1 MNNSLSW
8 RLLRDEAATGARNMA
23 VDETLLHSAARG
35 EATLRFY
42 SWQPHCLSLGRLQKA
57 LPPAVFE
64 GAFGLDV
71 VRRPTGGRAVWH
83 AHEITY
89 ALAMP
94 LDGLPPDARSVS
106 GAYRWLSDGF
116 SQGLRALGLPVEM
129 AAQGVRTQGPNC
141 FAASASCDFLV
152 EGKKL
157 IGAAQCRRDD
167 ALLQHGS
174 LLLSIDRAQWEARA
188 GGPMHDA
195 ISLSDLG
202 LNVADSLV
210 VESVIEHLCRGF
222 ERVTG
227 ARWSESKLSYEEVE
241 QAQKLER
248 EKYRDKTW
256 TETGMEAIGNSNEG
270 DARIKVRF

>member
-1 MNNSLSW
+1 MNSSSHW
-8 RLLRDEAATGARNMA
+8 RLMRDAPASGAHNMA
-23 VDETLLHSAARG
+23 VDETLLQSAAKG
-35 EATLRFY
+35 QSTLRFY
-42 SWQPHCLSLGRLQKA
+42 AWQPHCLSLGRLQKS
-57 LPPAVFE
+57 LPHAVFAGE
-64 GAFGLDV
+64 IGRDV

-94 LDGLPPDARSVS
+94 LESLPLAARSVS

-116 SQGLRALGLPVEM
+116 CAGLRDLGLPVQM

-157 IGAAQCRRDD
+157 IGAAQCRRED

-174 LLLSIDRAQWEARA
+174 LLLSIDRAQWETRA

-195 ISLSDLG
+195 ISLHDLG
-202 LNVADSLV
+202 VSVATASD
-210 VESVIEHLCRGF
+210 VERIIEHLCAGF
-222 ERVTG
+222 ECITG
-227 ARWSESKLSYEEVE
+227 AQL
-241 QAQKLER
+241 QAGALTPAENQIAGQLRR
-248 EKYRDKTW
+248 EKYENETW
-256 TETGMEAIGNSNEG
+256 TREARLTEN
-270 DARIKVRF
+270 

>member
-1 MNNSLSW
+1 MFNSTSW
-8 RLLRDEAATGARNMA
+8 RLLCDEAATGARNMA
-23 VDETLLHSAARG
+23 VDETLLRSAARG
-35 EATLRFY
+35 GATLRFY
-42 SWQPHCLSLGRLQKA
+42 SWQPHCLSLGRLQKL

-64 GAFGLDV
+64 GEFGFDV

-94 LDGLPPDARSVS
+94 LNGLPPDARSVS

-116 SQGLRALGLPVEM
+116 SEGLRALGLPVEM

-174 LLLSIDRAQWEARA
+174 LLLSIDRAQWEQRA

-202 LNVADSLV
+202 LNVADPVV

-222 ERVTG
+222 ERVTH
-227 ARWSESKLSYEEVE
+227 ARLHESKLSDEEE
-241 QAQKLER
+241 GEAQRLES
-248 EKYRDKTW
+248 EKYRDPVW
-256 TETGMEAIGNSNEG
+256 TKTGMETIA
-270 DARIKVRF
+270 D

>member
-1 MNNSLSW
+1 MIVSPNW
-8 RLLRDEAATGARNMA
+8 RLMRDGAATGARNMA
-23 VDETLLHSAARG
+23 IDETLLASAANG
-35 EATLRFY
+35 QPTLRFY
-42 SWQPHCLSLGRLQKA
+42 AWQPHCLSLGRLQK
-57 LPPAVFE
+57 LVSPPVFAGE
-64 GAFGLDV
+64 IGADV

-94 LDGLPPDARSVS
+94 LDGLPDDARGVS

-116 SQGLRALGLPVEM
+116 CAGLRELGLPVQM

-174 LLLSIDRAQWEARA
+174 LLLSIDRAQWEEKA

-195 ISLSDLG
+195 ISLHDLG
-202 LNVADSLV
+202 VATATAMDV
-210 VESVIEHLCRGF
+210 GRIIEHLCAGF
-222 ERVTG
+222 ESVTG
-227 ARWSESKLSYEEVE
+227 ANLSVGVLSAAELKRVEELQRAKYEDD
-241 QAQKLER
+241 LWTR
-248 EKYRDKTW
+248 E
-256 TETGMEAIGNSNEG
+256 A
-270 DARIKVRF
+270 KVSGEKVN

>member
-1 MNNSLSW
+1 MNSDSNW
-8 RLLRDEAATGARNMA
+8 RLMRDGAATGARNMA

-35 EATLRFY
+35 QSTLRFY
-42 SWQPHCLSLGRLQKA
+42 AWQPHCLSLGRLQKS
-57 LPPAVFE
+57 LPPAVFSGE
-64 GAFGLDV
+64 MGADV

-94 LDGLPPDARSVS
+94 LDVLPADARSVS

-116 SQGLRALGLPVEM
+116 CLGLRALGVPAQM

-195 ISLSDLG
+195 IALSDL
-202 LNVADSLV
+202 NVGVTPADI
-210 VESVIEHLCRGF
+210 ERVIQELCRGF
-222 ERVTG
+222 ERATG
-227 ARWSESKLSYEEVE
+227 AHLTTGALSPGETARVE
-241 QAQKLER
+241 QLQRAKYKSAAWTR
-248 EKYRDKTW
+248 E
-256 TETGMEAIGNSNEG
+256 
-270 DARIKVRF
+270 ARESGA

>member
-1 MNNSLSW
+1 MNNSYKW
-8 RLLRDEAATGARNMA
+8 RLLRDGAATGARNMA
-23 VDETLLHSAARG
+23 IDETLLHSAANG
-35 EATLRFY
+35 QSTLRFY
-42 SWQPHCLSLGRLQKA
+42 AWQPHCLSLGRLQKS
-57 LPPAVFE
+57 LPPAVFD
-64 GAFGLDV
+64 GAIGADV

-94 LDGLPPDARSVS
+94 LGGLPDEARGVS

-116 SQGLRALGLPVEM
+116 CAGLRELGLPVQM

-188 GGPMHDA
+188 GGPMQAA
-195 ISLSDLG
+195 ISLSELA
-202 LNVADSLV
+202 VATATAADIGRILDQ
-210 VESVIEHLCRGF
+210 LCAGF
-222 ERVTG
+222 ERTTG
-227 ARWSESKLSYEEVE
+227 ARLGEGVLAEAEWESVEKL
-241 QAQKLER
+241 QQ
-248 EKYRDKTW
+248 EKYENELW
-256 TETGMEAIGNSNEG
+256 TREAKMV
-270 DARIKVRF
+270 A

>member
-1 MNNSLSW
+1 MNDSASW
-8 RLLRDEAATGARNMA
+8 RLLCDGAATGAHNMA
-23 VDETLLHSAARG
+23 VDETLLLSAARG
-35 EATLRFY
+35 RSTLRFY
-42 SWQPHCLSLGRLQKA
+42 AWQPHCLSLGRLQKA
-57 LPPAVFE
+57 LPPAVFA
-64 GAFGLDV
+64 GAIGADV

-94 LDGLPPDARSVS
+94 LDGLPADARTVS

-116 SQGLRALGLPVEM
+116 CAGLRELGVPAQM

-157 IGAAQCRRDD
+157 IGAAQYRRDD

-195 ISLSDLG
+195 ISLRDLG
-202 LNVADSLV
+202 VAAVTAPDI
-210 VESVIEHLCRGF
+210 ERIIEHLCAGF
-222 ERVTG
+222 ERTTG
-227 ARWSESKLSYEEVE
+227 ARLESGVLSEAEAHGARQLR
-241 QAQKLER
+241 R
-248 EKYRDKTW
+248 EKYEDESW
-256 TETGMEAIGNSNEG
+256 TRA
-270 DARIKVRF
+270 ARWTASVD

>member
-1 MNNSLSW
+1 MNAAPFW
-8 RLLRDEAATGARNMA
+8 RLLRDGAATGARNMA
-23 VDETLLHSAARG
+23 VDETLLLAAADG
-35 EATLRFY
+35 AATLRFY
-42 SWQPHCLSLGRLQKA
+42 GWQPHCLSLGRLQKT

-64 GAFGLDV
+64 GEFGVDV

-94 LDGLPPDARSVS
+94 LEALPADARTVS

-116 SQGLRALGLPVEM
+116 RAGLRELGLPIEM
-129 AAQGVRTQGPNC
+129 AAQGVRAQGPNC

-174 LLLSIDRAQWEARA
+174 LLLSIDRAQWQARA

-195 ISLSDLG
+195 IALADLG
-202 LNVADSLV
+202 VPVEAEAD
-210 VESVIEHLCRGF
+210 VERVIAQLCAGF
-222 ERVTG
+222 ERTTG
-227 ARWSESKLSYEEVE
+227 AQLQAGVLSATEARQAQRLQRAKYEEE
-241 QAQKLER
+241 SWTR
-248 EKYRDKTW
+248 EGKINFATF
-256 TETGMEAIGNSNEG
+256 EAI
-270 DARIKVRF
+270 R

>member
-1 MNNSLSW
+1 MNTKNSW
-8 RLLRDEAATGARNMA
+8 RLLRDNAATGARNMA
-23 VDETLLHSAARG
+23 VDEALLISAAQG
-35 EATLRFY
+35 ISTLRFY
-42 SWQPHCLSLGRLQKA
+42 RWQPHCLSLGRLQKS
-57 LPPAVFE
+57 LPDAVFAGE
-64 GAFGLDV
+64 FGVDV

-94 LDGLPPDARSVS
+94 LDGLPPDARTVS

-116 SQGLRALGLPVEM
+116 SDGLRALGLPVEM
-129 AAQGVRTQGPNC
+129 AAAGVRTQGPNC

-174 LLLSIDRAQWEARA
+174 LLLSIDRAQWETRA

-202 LNVADSLV
+202 VKVASQSDV
-210 VESVIEHLCRGF
+210 ARIIEQLCRGF
-222 ERVTG
+222 ERTTG
-227 ARWSESKLSYEEVE
+227 AQLQSGVLSNDEAREV
-241 QAQKLER
+241 AVLER
-248 EKYRDKTW
+248 EKYRSESW
-256 TETGMEAIGNSNEG
+256 TRAARG
-270 DARIKVRF
+270 D

>member
-1 MNNSLSW
+1 M
-8 RLLRDEAATGARNMA
+8 RDGAATGAHNMA
-23 VDETLLHSAARG
+23 VDETLLSSAARG
-35 EATLRFY
+35 QSTLRFY
-42 SWQPHCLSLGRLQKA
+42 AWQPHCLSLGRLQKSLS

-64 GAFGLDV
+64 GAIGADV

-94 LDGLPPDARSVS
+94 LDGLPAEARTVS

-116 SQGLRALGLPVEM
+116 RAGLGALGLPVQM

-174 LLLSIDRAQWEARA
+174 LLLSIDRAQWQARA

-195 ISLSDLG
+195 ISLCDLG
-202 LNVADSLV
+202 
-210 VESVIEHLCRGF
+210 VEAATSSDIERIIEQLCAGF
-222 ERVTG
+222 ERTTG
-227 ARWSESKLSYEEVE
+227 ANLSAGALSNAEIESAERLR
-241 QAQKLER
+241 R
-248 EKYRDKTW
+248 EKYEDETW
-256 TETGMEAIGNSNEG
+256 TRH
-270 DARIKVRF
+270 ARFE

>member
-1 MNNSLSW
+1 MNDSQFW
-8 RLLRDEAATGARNMA
+8 RLMRDGAATGAHNMA
-23 VDETLLHSAARG
+23 VDEALLHSAARG
-35 EATLRFY
+35 QSTLRFY
-42 SWQPHCLSLGRLQKA
+42 AWQPHCLSLGRLQQA
-57 LPPAVFE
+57 LPPAVFDGE
-64 GAFGLDV
+64 IGRDV

-94 LDGLPPDARSVS
+94 LDGLPAESRTVS

-116 SQGLRALGLPVEM
+116 CAGLRELGLPAQM
-129 AAQGVRTQGPNC
+129 AAQGVRTQGSNC

-152 EGKKL
+152 DGKKL

-174 LLLSIDRAQWEARA
+174 LLLSIDRAQWENHA

-202 LNVADSLV
+202 VAVATPPDIKRIT
-210 VESVIEHLCRGF
+210 EQLCAGF
-222 ERVTG
+222 ERATG
-227 ARWSESKLSYEEVE
+227 ARLDEGALSDAEIE
-241 QAQKLER
+241 QIERLQR
-248 EKYRDKTW
+248 EKYEDESW
-256 TETGMEAIGNSNEG
+256 TRQ
-270 DARIKVRF
+270 ARAK

>member
-1 MNNSLSW
+1 M
-8 RLLRDEAATGARNMA
+8 AT
-23 VDETLLHSAARG
+23 DETLLASATRG
-35 EATLRFY
+35 AATLRFY
-42 SWQPHCLSLGRLQKA
+42 AWQPHCLSLGRLQKS
-57 LPPAVFE
+57 LPPAALE
-64 GAFGLDV
+64 GEVGVDV

-94 LDGLPPDARSVS
+94 LDGLPADARSVS

-116 SQGLRALGLPVEM
+116 CAGLRALGLPVEM

-157 IGAAQCRRDD
+157 IGAAQFRRDD

-174 LLLSIDRAQWEARA
+174 LLLSIDRAQWQARA

-195 ISLSDLG
+195 IALRDLS
-202 LNVADSLV
+202 VAVDSARD
-210 VESVIEHLCRGF
+210 VERVIEHLCQGF
-222 ERVTG
+222 ERATG
-227 ARWSESKLSYEEVE
+227 ADLQTGALSESEMAQIE
-241 QAQKLER
+241 QLER
-248 EKYRDKTW
+248 EKYRDEAW
-256 TETGMEAIGNSNEG
+256 TRAGREHDTLSPRAFSNE
-270 DARIKVRF
+270 

>member
-1 MNNSLSW
+1 MNSTSW
-8 RLLRDEAATGARNMA
+8 RLLRDDAATGARNMA
-23 VDETLLHSAARG
+23 VDETLLLSAARG
-35 EATLRFY
+35 ASTLRFY
-42 SWQPHCLSLGRLQKA
+42 GWQPHCLSLGRLQRSV
-57 LPPAVFE
+57 PDAVFE
-64 GAFGLDV
+64 GEFGVDV

-94 LDGLPPDARSVS
+94 LDGLPPDARTVS

-116 SQGLRALGLPVEM
+116 SDGLRALGLPVEM

-174 LLLSIDRAQWEARA
+174 LLLSIDKKQWETRA

-195 ISLSDLG
+195 ISLDDLG
-202 LNVADSLV
+202 VNVASARD
-210 VESVIEHLCRGF
+210 VERVIEHLCRGF

-227 ARWSESKLSYEEVE
+227 AQLWRGVLSPEEEIES
-241 QAQKLER
+241 ARLER
-248 EKYRDKTW
+248 EKYRGAAW
-256 TETGMEAIGNSNEG
+256 TCK
-270 DARIKVRF
+270 ARES

>member
-1 MNNSLSW
+1 M
-8 RLLRDEAATGARNMA
+8 RDGAATGAHNMA
-23 VDETLLHSAARG
+23 VDETLLHSAAQG
-35 EATLRFY
+35 QSTLRFY
-42 SWQPHCLSLGRLQKA
+42 AWQPHCLSLGRLQKT

-64 GAFGLDV
+64 GEIGRDV

-94 LDGLPPDARSVS
+94 LDGLPAQSRTVS

-116 SQGLRALGLPVEM
+116 CAGLRALGLPAQM

-152 EGKKL
+152 GGKKL

-174 LLLSIDRAQWEARA
+174 LLLSIDRAQWQARA

-195 ISLSDLG
+195 ISLAELG
-202 LNVADSLV
+202 VAV
-210 VESVIEHLCRGF
+210 ATAPGIEAIIEQLCVGF
-222 ERVTG
+222 ERTTG
-227 ARWSESKLSYEEVE
+227 ANLNLGALSDAEIERAE
-241 QAQKLER
+241 HLLR
-248 EKYRDKTW
+248 EKYENESW
-256 TETGMEAIGNSNEG
+256 TRQ
-270 DARIKVRF
+270 ARTE

>member
-1 MNNSLSW
+1 MNTNSW
-8 RLLRDEAATGARNMA
+8 RLLRDDGATGARNMA
-23 VDETLLHSAARG
+23 TDETLLQSAARG
-35 EATLRFY
+35 VSTLRFY
-42 SWQPHCLSLGRLQKA
+42 AWNPHCLSLGRLQKS
-57 LPPAVFE
+57 LPDAVFDGE
-64 GAFGLDV
+64 FGVDV

-94 LDGLPPDARSVS
+94 LDGLPLDARTVS

-116 SQGLRALGLPVEM
+116 CDGLRALGLPAQM

-174 LLLSIDRAQWEARA
+174 LLLSIDRTQWETRA
-188 GGPMHDA
+188 GGPMDEA
-195 ISLSDLG
+195 ISLSELG
-202 LNVADSLV
+202 IN
-210 VESVIEHLCRGF
+210 VESHDDIERIIAQLCAGF
-222 ERVTG
+222 ERVTATQLQRDSLSSAEASAV
-227 ARWSESKLSYEEVE
+227 AR
-241 QAQKLER
+241 LET
-248 EKYRDKTW
+248 EKYRSAAW
-256 TETGMEAIGNSNEG
+256 TRG
-270 DARIKVRF
+270 ARDI

>member
-1 MNNSLSW
+1 MNTASHW
-8 RLLRDEAATGARNMA
+8 RLMRDDAATGAHNMA
-23 VDETLLHSAARG
+23 VDETLLYGAAKG
-35 EATLRFY
+35 QSSLRFY
-42 SWQPHCLSLGRLQKA
+42 AWQPHCLSLGRLQKT
-57 LPPAVFE
+57 LPSAVFE
-64 GAFGLDV
+64 GTMGQNI

-94 LDGLPPDARSVS
+94 LDGLPDEARSVS

-116 SQGLRALGLPVEM
+116 CAGLRALGLPVQM

-174 LLLSIDRAQWEARA
+174 LLLSIDRAQWETRA

-202 LNVADSLV
+202 VA
-210 VESVIEHLCRGF
+210 VETAADVERILGQLCAGF
-222 ERVTG
+222 ERTTG
-227 ARWSESKLSYEEVE
+227 AQLQAGTLTEAEETLAERLRRAKYQDEHWTREGRLVE
-241 QAQKLER
+241 TSA
-248 EKYRDKTW
+248 
-256 TETGMEAIGNSNEG
+256 
-270 DARIKVRF
+270 

>member
-1 MNNSLSW
+1 MNVSPNW
-8 RLLRDEAATGARNMA
+8 RLMRDSAATGARNMA
-23 VDETLLHSAARG
+23 IDETLLQSAANSQS
-35 EATLRFY
+35 TLRFY
-42 SWQPHCLSLGRLQKA
+42 SWQPHCLSLGRLQKS
-57 LPPAVFE
+57 LPSAVFDGVI
-64 GAFGLDV
+64 GADV

-94 LDGLPPDARSVS
+94 LDGLPDEARTVS

-116 SQGLRALGLPVEM
+116 CAGLRELGLPVHM

-174 LLLSIDRAQWEARA
+174 LLLSIDRAQWENHA

-202 LNVADSLV
+202 VAVATAADLGQI
-210 VESVIEHLCRGF
+210 IERLCAGF
-222 ERVTG
+222 ERTTG
-227 ARWSESKLSYEEVE
+227 AHLSAGVLSELETERVEKLT
-241 QAQKLER
+241 R
-248 EKYRDKTW
+248 EKYEDDLWTRDAKF
-256 TETGMEAIGNSNEG
+256 A
-270 DARIKVRF
+270 D

>member
-1 MNNSLSW
+1 MITKTNW
-8 RLLRDEAATGARNMA
+8 RLLRDGAATGARNMA
-23 VDETLLHSAARG
+23 VDETLLGSAAQG
-35 EATLRFY
+35 HSTLRFY
-42 SWQPHCLSLGRLQKA
+42 AWQPHCLSLGRLQKS
-57 LPPAVFE
+57 LPPAVFAGE
-64 GAFGLDV
+64 LGRDV

-94 LDGLPPDARSVS
+94 LDGLPAEFRTVS

-116 SQGLRALGLPVEM
+116 RAGLRAMGVPAQM
-129 AAQGVRTQGPNC
+129 AAQGVRAQGPNC

-174 LLLSIDRAQWEARA
+174 LLLSIDRAQWETRA

-195 ISLSDLG
+195 ISLAELD
-202 LNVADSLV
+202 VATATPPD
-210 VESVIEHLCRGF
+210 VERIIEQLCRGF
-222 ERVTG
+222 ALTSG
-227 ARWSESKLSYEEVE
+227 AHLEAGALSPTEEARAR
-241 QAQKLER
+241 QLQH
-248 EKYRDKTW
+248 EKYESQTW
-256 TETGMEAIGNSNEG
+256 TRQTWTREARNE
-270 DARIKVRF
+270 

>member
-1 MNNSLSW
+1 MNRSNSW

-42 SWQPHCLSLGRLQKA
+42 RWQPHCLSLGRLQKS

-64 GAFGLDV
+64 GEFGRDV

-94 LDGLPPDARSVS
+94 LDDLPADARSVS

-116 SQGLRALGLPVEM
+116 SAGLRALGLPVEM

-174 LLLSIDRAQWEARA
+174 LLLSIDRAQWQARA
-188 GGPMHDA
+188 GGPMHEA
-195 ISLSDLG
+195 VSLCDLG
-202 LNVADSLV
+202 LDVADPAV
-210 VESVIEHLCRGF
+210 VESVIEHLCQGF
-222 ERVTG
+222 EGVTG
-227 ARWSESKLSYEEVE
+227 ARLHPAKLNEQEAAHAQLLES
-241 QAQKLER
+241 
-248 EKYRDKTW
+248 EKYRGTMW
-256 TETGMEAIGNSNEG
+256 TKTGMEAI
-270 DARIKVRF
+270 

>member
-1 MNNSLSW
+1 MNTNSW
-8 RLLRDEAATGARNMA
+8 RLLRDGAAMGARNMA
-23 VDETLLHSAARG
+23 VDETLLQSAARG
-35 EATLRFY
+35 VSTLRFY
-42 SWQPHCLSLGRLQKA
+42 AWNPHCLSLGRLQKS
-57 LPPAVFE
+57 LPDAVFDGE
-64 GAFGLDV
+64 FGVDV

-94 LDGLPPDARSVS
+94 LEVLPLDTRTVS

-116 SQGLRALGLPVEM
+116 CDGLRALGLSAQM

-174 LLLSIDRAQWEARA
+174 LLLSIDRTQWETRA
-188 GGPMHDA
+188 GGPMNEA
-195 ISLSDLG
+195 TSLSELG
-202 LNVADSLV
+202 VK
-210 VESVIEHLCRGF
+210 VESSDDIERIIAQLCAGF

-227 ARWSESKLSYEEVE
+227 TSLQLDILSSAEEARAGQLES
-241 QAQKLER
+241 Q
-248 EKYRDKTW
+248 KYRNFEW
-256 TETGMEAIGNSNEG
+256 TRQ
-270 DARIKVRF
+270 ARDV

>member
-1 MNNSLSW
+1 MNPTRW
-8 RLLRDEAATGARNMA
+8 RLLRDDAATGARNMA
-23 VDETLLHSAARG
+23 VDETLLLSAARG
-35 EATLRFY
+35 ASTLRFY
-42 SWQPHCLSLGRLQKA
+42 RWQPHCLSLGRLQQS
-57 LPPAVFE
+57 LPDAVFNGE
-64 GAFGLDV
+64 FGVDV

-116 SQGLRALGLPVEM
+116 SDGLRALGLPVQM

-174 LLLSIDRAQWEARA
+174 LLLSIDQEQWETRA

-195 ISLSDLG
+195 ISLADLG
-202 LNVADSLV
+202 VNVASAHD
-210 VESVIEHLCRGF
+210 VERVIEHLCRGF

-227 ARWSESKLSYEEVE
+227 AQLQRGVLSEEEE
-241 QAQKLER
+241 TEAARLEHA
-248 EKYRDKTW
+248 KYRSAAW
-256 TETGMEAIGNSNEG
+256 TREARGS
-270 DARIKVRF
+270 

>member
-1 MNNSLSW
+1 MIVNASPNW
-8 RLLRDEAATGARNMA
+8 RLMRDGAATGAHNMA
-23 VDETLLHSAARG
+23 TDEILLQSAANG
-35 EATLRFY
+35 QSTLRFY
-42 SWQPHCLSLGRLQKA
+42 GWQPHCLSLGRLQKSP
-57 LPPAVFE
+57 PPAAFDGMI
-64 GAFGLDV
+64 GADV

-94 LDGLPPDARSVS
+94 LDGLPDEARSVS

-116 SQGLRALGLPVEM
+116 CAGLRELGLPAQM

-152 EGKKL
+152 DGKKL

-174 LLLSIDRAQWEARA
+174 LLLSIDRAGWETHA

-202 LNVADSLV
+202 VATATAADV
-210 VESVIEHLCRGF
+210 ARIIEHLCAGF
-222 ERVTG
+222 ERTTG
-227 ARWSESKLSYEEVE
+227 AHLSASVLSEAEIERMEKL
-241 QAQKLER
+241 KR
-248 EKYRDKTW
+248 EKYEAELW
-256 TETGMEAIGNSNEG
+256 TREAKLGERET
-270 DARIKVRF
+270 V

>member
-1 MNNSLSW
+1 MNSKRNW
-8 RLLRDEAATGARNMA
+8 RLLLDGAASGARNMA
-23 VDETLLHSAARG
+23 VDESLLFSAAQGRS
-35 EATLRFY
+35 TLRFY
-42 SWQPHCLSLGRLQKA
+42 AWQPHCLSLGRLQTA
-57 LPPAVFE
+57 LPPTVFE
-64 GAFGLDV
+64 GEFGRDV

-94 LDGLPPDARSVS
+94 LDDLPAQSRTVS

-116 SQGLRALGLPVEM
+116 CLGLRELGLPVQM

-174 LLLSIDRAQWEARA
+174 LLLSIDRAQWETRA

-195 ISLSDLG
+195 IALQGLG
-202 LNVADSLV
+202 VETATAADIGRI
-210 VESVIEHLCRGF
+210 IEQLCRGF
-222 ERVTG
+222 ERATG
-227 ARWSESKLSYEEVE
+227 AHLEADGLSHAEEARAEQLQRAKYQSDDWTRAARVEVE
-241 QAQKLER
+241 
-248 EKYRDKTW
+248 
-256 TETGMEAIGNSNEG
+256 
-270 DARIKVRF
+270 V

>member
-1 MNNSLSW
+1 MNPNSKW
-8 RLLRDEAATGARNMA
+8 RLLLDGAATGARNMA
-23 VDETLLHSAARG
+23 VDETLLQSAAQG
-35 EATLRFY
+35 QSTLRFY
-42 SWQPHCLSLGRLQKA
+42 AWQPHCLSLGRLQKT

-64 GAFGLDV
+64 GEWGRDV

-94 LDGLPPDARSVS
+94 LDGLPADARTVS

-116 SQGLRALGLPVEM
+116 CAGLRALGLPAQM

-174 LLLSIDRAQWEARA
+174 LLLAIDRAQWEKRA

-195 ISLSDLG
+195 ISLTDLG
-202 LNVADSLV
+202 VSTATPSDIRQI
-210 VESVIEHLCRGF
+210 IEQLCLGF
-222 ERVTG
+222 ERT
-227 ARWSESKLSYEEVE
+227 ANAHLAEAKLSQAEEARAQQLQRAKYESDSWT
-241 QAQKLER
+241 R
-248 EKYRDKTW
+248 E
-256 TETGMEAIGNSNEG
+256 
-270 DARIKVRF
+270 ARSEIQ

>member
-1 MNNSLSW
+1 MNSTQSW
-8 RLLRDEAATGARNMA
+8 RLVRDGASTGARNMA
-23 VDETLLHSAARG
+23 VDETLLRSAARG
-35 EATLRFY
+35 VSTLRFY
-42 SWQPHCLSLGRLQKA
+42 SWRPHCLSLGRLQKA
-57 LPPAVFE
+57 APAAAFE
-64 GAFGLDV
+64 GEFGVDV

-94 LDGLPPDARSVS
+94 LDALPPDARSVS

-116 SQGLRALGLPVEM
+116 SEGLRALGLPVQM

-174 LLLSIDRAQWEARA
+174 LLLSIDQSQWQARA
-188 GGPMHDA
+188 GGPMNDA
-195 ISLSDLG
+195 VSLSDLG
-202 LNVADSLV
+202 VNVGD
-210 VESVIEHLCRGF
+210 ENQIEKIIAQLCQGF

-227 ARWSESKLSYEEVE
+227 ADLRLGALSPAEERAAELLVAAKYCNEMWTQTGQESE
-241 QAQKLER
+241 Q
-248 EKYRDKTW
+248 
-256 TETGMEAIGNSNEG
+256 
-270 DARIKVRF
+270 

>member
-1 MNNSLSW
+1 MNAAPSW
-8 RLLRDEAATGARNMA
+8 RLLRDGAATGAHNMA
-23 VDETLLHSAARG
+23 VDETLLLSAAQG
-35 EATLRFY
+35 AATLRFY
-42 SWQPHCLSLGRLQKA
+42 AWQPHCLSLGRLQKA
-57 LPPAVFE
+57 APPAVFE
-64 GAFGLDV
+64 GEFGVDV

-94 LDGLPPDARSVS
+94 LDGLPADTRTVG

-116 SQGLRALGLPVEM
+116 CAGLRELGLPVEM

-174 LLLSIDRAQWEARA
+174 LLLSIDRAQWETRA

-195 ISLSDLG
+195 IALADLG
-202 LNVADSLV
+202 VPAATEADI
-210 VESVIEHLCRGF
+210 ERVIAHLCAGF
-222 ERVTG
+222 ERTTG
-227 ARWSESKLSYEEVE
+227 ARLQTGGLSEVE
-241 QAQKLER
+241 AASVKSLAR
-248 EKYRDKTW
+248 DKYRSEAWTRDGRDK
-256 TETGMEAIGNSNEG
+256 
-270 DARIKVRF
+270 